1 MYKFKTLIN
10 GELYEN
16 NKELEIINPVDN
28 SIAGTVPSLTKQD
41 IDNAFI
47 SAKQAQK
54 QWEETDLDR
63 RIEILNKWK
72 DLINENK
79 EELAQI
85 IMSEIAKS
93 YKECLTEV
101 IRSVEY
107 IDQTFIEVKQLK
119 TLIIDEI

>member
-54 QWEETDLDR
+54 Q
-63 RIEILNKWK
+63 
-72 DLINENK
+72 
-79 EELAQI
+79 
-85 IMSEIAKS
+85 
-93 YKECLTEV
+93 
-101 IRSVEY
+101 
-107 IDQTFIEVKQLK
+107 
-119 TLIIDEI
+119 